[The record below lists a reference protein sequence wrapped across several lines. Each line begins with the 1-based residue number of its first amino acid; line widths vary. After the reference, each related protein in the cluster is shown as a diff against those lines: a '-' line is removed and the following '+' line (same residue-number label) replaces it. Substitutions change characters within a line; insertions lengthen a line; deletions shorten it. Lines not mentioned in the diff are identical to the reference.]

1 MISSIGSMN
10 TNAISSQRPPG
21 PPPPTP
27 EEKFQELDTDTS
39 GSLDLEELLSM
50 AEQLSQMTGVEIS
63 AEDLLEKLDAD
74 GSGSVE
80 VAEMPNP
87 QERGFRGPPPFLA
100 EDGSVQDY
108 TDMTDSFNPLD
119 SLLSYLSADD
129 EEASSSL
136 WSLEA

>member
-1 MISSIGSMN
+1 MISSIGTMN
-10 TNAISSQRPPG
+10 TSAISSQRPPG
-21 PPPPTP
+21 PPPPKP
-27 EEKFQELDTDTS
+27 EEKFQELDIDTS
-39 GSLDLEELLSM
+39 GTLDLEELQSM

-74 GSGSVE
+74 GSGSLDMR
-80 VAEMPNP
+80 EMPKP
-87 QERGFRGPPPFLA
+87 QEGGFRGPPPFLA

-108 TDMTDSFNPLD
+108 AGQTEGYNPLD

-129 EEASSSL
+129 EETTTSQ